1 MRLSYEKSVLEDKK
15 SHMMELRDNITA
27 MNLEINLL

>member
-1 MRLSYEKSVLEDKK
+1 MRLSYEKSVLGRWQR
-15 SHMMELRDNITA
+15 HMMEQGDNITA